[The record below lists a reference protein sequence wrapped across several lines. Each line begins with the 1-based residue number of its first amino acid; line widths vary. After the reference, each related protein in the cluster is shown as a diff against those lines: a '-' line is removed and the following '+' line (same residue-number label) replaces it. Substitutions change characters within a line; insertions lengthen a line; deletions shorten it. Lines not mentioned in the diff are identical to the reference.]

1 MNRDIKNILVTG
13 SSGTIGTALCESLLA
28 RGYQF
33 TGIDIHH
40 NKWNDQIDR
49 LTIISDLRKANFHTV
64 LKKDFDL
71 IIHLAAN
78 ARVYDLVRRPK
89 LARDNLLM
97 VFNVLEFA
105 RANNIKRLI
114 FASSREVYGNSD
126 NACRKENE
134 VSISS
139 CESPYSATKLGGEA
153 LFHSY
158 SYCYDMVPV
167 ILRFS
172 NVYGKYDDS
181 NRVVPIFM
189 QRAMN
194 HKDLIVFG
202 EQKILDFTY
211 IDDCVN
217 GIVRVIEKFDQ
228 VRGNT
233 FNIASGKGTSIMQ
246 VADIIKRKTGSN
258 SRIIIRG
265 NRTGEVT
272 NFIADITKAER
283 LLGYNP
289 KINIQAGVKRSLEW
303 YRELNKQTSIR

>member
-1 MNRDIKNILVTG
+1 MNRGKKNILVTG

-28 RGYQF
+28 RGYQL
-33 TGIDIHH
+33 TGIDIRH
-40 NKWNDQIDR
+40 NKWSNQIDK
-49 LTIISDLRKANFHTV
+49 LTIISDLRRVNFHTV

-89 LARDNLLM
+89 LARDNFLM
-97 VFNVLEFA
+97 VFNVLEYA
-105 RANNIKRLI
+105 RSRDIKRLI

-134 VSISS
+134 VSVSS

-158 SYCYDMVPV
+158 SYCYDVVPV

-181 NRVVPIFM
+181 DRVIPIFM
-189 QRAMN
+189 RRAMN
-194 HKDLIVFG
+194 NKSLIVFG
-202 EQKILDFTY
+202 EQKTLDFTY
-211 IDDCVN
+211 IDDCIN
-217 GIVRVIEKFDQ
+217 GITHVVKNFDRDG
-228 VRGNT
+228 VKGNT

-246 VADIIKRKTGSN
+246 VADIVKARTGSN
-258 SRIIIRG
+258 SRIVIG
-265 NRTGEVT
+265 GSRTGEVT
-272 NFIADITKAER
+272 NFIADITKAR
-283 LLGYNP
+283 KLLGYDP
-289 KINIQAGVKRSLEW
+289 KVNIQEGIEKSIEW
-303 YRELNKQTSIR
+303 YKGYK

>member
-1 MNRDIKNILVTG
+1 MNRGIGNILVTG

-28 RGYQF
+28 RGYQV
-33 TGIDIHH
+33 TGIDIRH
-40 NKWNDQIDR
+40 NKWNKQIDR
-49 LTIISDLRKANFHTV
+49 LTIIGDLRKPNFHTA

-78 ARVYDLVRRPK
+78 ARVYDLVVRPK
-89 LARDNLLM
+89 LARDNFLM
-97 VFNVLEFA
+97 VFNVLEYA
-105 RANNIKRLI
+105 RVSNVKRMI

-126 NACRKENE
+126 NPYRKENE
-134 VSISS
+134 ASISS

-189 QRAMN
+189 RRSMN
-194 HKDLIVFG
+194 HKSLIVFG
-202 EQKILDFTY
+202 ERKALDFTY
-211 IDDCVN
+211 IDDCID
-217 GIVRVIEKFDQ
+217 GIVRVVEKFDE

-233 FNIASGKGTSIMQ
+233 FNIASAKGTSILQ
-246 VADIIKRKTGSN
+246 VADIIKAKTGSN
-258 SRIIIRG
+258 SRIIIKA

-272 NFIADITKAER
+272 NFIADITKAKQ

-289 KINIQAGVKRSLEW
+289 KVNIQEGIERSYEW
-303 YRELNKQTSIR
+303 YKGYK

>member
-33 TGIDIHH
+33 TGIDIRH
-40 NKWNDQIDR
+40 NKWNDQIDK
-49 LTIISDLRKANFHTV
+49 LTIIGDLRKANFHTA

-78 ARVYDLVRRPK
+78 ARVYDLVERPK
-89 LARDNLLM
+89 LARDNFLM

-105 RANNIKRLI
+105 RANNIKRLV

-126 NACRKENE
+126 NAYRAENDLS
-134 VSISS
+134 VSN
-139 CESPYSATKLGGEA
+139 CESPYSATKLAGEA

-158 SYCYDMVPV
+158 FYCYDIGSV

-181 NRVVPIFM
+181 NRVIPVFM
-189 QRAMN
+189 RRSMQ
-194 HKDLIVFG
+194 HKNLIVFG
-202 EQKILDFTY
+202 KQKMLDFTY
-211 IDDCVN
+211 IDDCIK
-217 GIVRVIEKFDQ
+217 GIVRVIENFDQ

-246 VADIIKRKTGSN
+246 VADIIKGKTGSN
-258 SRIIIRG
+258 SRIIIKK

-272 NFIADITKAER
+272 NFIADITKAR
-283 LLGYNP
+283 QLLSYEP
-289 KINIQAGVKRSLEW
+289 KITIQEGITRSIEW
-303 YRELNKQTSIR
+303 YKGYKEVNRH

>member
-1 MNRDIKNILVTG
+1 MNRGIKNILVTG
-13 SSGTIGTALCESLLA
+13 SSGTIGTALCESLLTQ
-28 RGYQF
+28 GYKI
-33 TGIDIHH
+33 TGVDIRH
-40 NKWNDQIDR
+40 NKWNDQIDK
-49 LTIISDLRKANFHTV
+49 LTIISDLRKANFHTA
-64 LKKDFDL
+64 LEKDFNL

-78 ARVYDLVRRPK
+78 ARVYDLVKRPK
-89 LARDNLLM
+89 LARDNFLM

-105 RANNIKRLI
+105 RANNIKRLM

-126 NACRKENE
+126 NAYRKENE
-134 VSISS
+134 ISISS

-167 ILRFS
+167 IIRFS

-181 NRVVPIFM
+181 DRVVPIFM
-189 QRAMN
+189 RRSMN

-202 EQKILDFTY
+202 EHKTLDFTY
-211 IDDCVN
+211 IDDCIN

-233 FNIASGKGTSIMQ
+233 FNMASGKGTSIMQ
-246 VADIIKRKTGSN
+246 VADIIKGKTGSN
-258 SRIIIRG
+258 SRIIIKK

-272 NFIADITKAER
+272 NFIADITKAKK

-289 KINIQAGVKRSLEW
+289 KVNIQEGIERSFEW
-303 YRELNKQTSIR
+303 YKGYKGVNRH

>member
-33 TGIDIHH
+33 IGIDIRHK
-40 NKWNDQIDR
+40 KWNDQIDK
-49 LTIISDLRKANFHTV
+49 LTIIGDLRKANFHTA

-78 ARVYDLVRRPK
+78 ARVYDLVERPK
-89 LARDNLLM
+89 LARDNFLM

-105 RANNIKRLI
+105 RANNIKRLV

-126 NACRKENE
+126 NAYRAENDLS
-134 VSISS
+134 VSN
-139 CESPYSATKLGGEA
+139 CESPYSATKLAGEA

-158 SYCYDMVPV
+158 FYCYDIGSV

-181 NRVVPIFM
+181 NRVIPVFM
-189 QRAMN
+189 RRSMQ
-194 HKDLIVFG
+194 HKNLIVFG
-202 EQKILDFTY
+202 KQKMLDFTY
-211 IDDCVN
+211 IDDCIK
-217 GIVRVIEKFDQ
+217 GIVRVIENFDQ

-246 VADIIKRKTGSN
+246 VADIIKGKTGSN
-258 SRIIIRG
+258 SRIIIKK

-272 NFIADITKAER
+272 NFIADITKAR
-283 LLGYNP
+283 QLLSYEP
-289 KINIQAGVKRSLEW
+289 KITIQEGITRSIEW
-303 YRELNKQTSIR
+303 YKGYKEVNRH